1 MTFLVET
8 PKAKKLAEIFCEAF
22 FIINTM
28 PVSVMQNLFPFF
40 KMGLFKFHSR
50 ED

>member
-1 MTFLVET
+1 MMFLMET
-8 PKAKKLAEIFCEAF
+8 PSTKKLAEIFCEAF
-22 FIINTM
+22 AKSISF
-28 PVSVMQNLFPFF
+28 MQNLFPFF